1 MSTINDIREKL
12 TGRINQTNR
21 LDLLEEM
28 LQLIE
33 NEEDNSI
40 YELTSEQ
47 HDAVS
52 EALNQY
58 EKGQYLT
65 DEEADKEISKCTY
78 HLGLQS
84 GHKEFTP
91 ILTYD

>member
-1 MSTINDIREKL
+1 MVFIMATINDIREKL

-47 HDAVS
+47 QDAVS
-52 EALNQY
+52 EALIQY
-58 EKGQYLT
+58 KNGQYLT
-65 DEEADKEISKCTY
+65 DEDADKEISKW
-78 HLGLQS
+78 L
-84 GHKEFTP
+84 K
-91 ILTYD
+91 

>member
-1 MSTINDIREKL
+1 MTTINDIREKL

-65 DEEADKEISKCTY
+65 DEEADNEISKW
-78 HLGLQS
+78 L
-84 GHKEFTP
+84 K
-91 ILTYD
+91 

>member
-1 MSTINDIREKL
+1 MALIMSTINDIREKL

-65 DEEADKEISKCTY
+65 DEEADKEISKW
-78 HLGLQS
+78 L
-84 GHKEFTP
+84 K
-91 ILTYD
+91 

>member
-1 MSTINDIREKL
+1 MATINDIREKL

-47 HDAVS
+47 QDAVS
-52 EALNQY
+52 EALIQY
-58 EKGQYLT
+58 KNGQYLT
-65 DEEADKEISKCTY
+65 DEDADKEISKW
-78 HLGLQS
+78 L
-84 GHKEFTP
+84 K
-91 ILTYD
+91 

>member
-1 MSTINDIREKL
+1 MAAINEIRKKL
-12 TGRINQTNR
+12 TGRINKTNR

-52 EALNQY
+52 EALGQY
-58 EKGQYLT
+58 EKGEFLT
-65 DEEADKEISKCTY
+65 DEEADKEISKW
-78 HLGLQS
+78 L
-84 GHKEFTP
+84 K
-91 ILTYD
+91 